1 MDYIGT
7 SNHFGQSGRG
17 CSCSQAPPV
26 FLLGRLT
33 VPGRGIIGGEV
44 RAPYEVQTIPFSLSE
59 SAEEEST
66 IFGDRLSL
74 CSGIYHHLINI
85 RTYVRTTEGVFDVP
99 WLIS

>member
-7 SNHFGQSGRG
+7 SNHFGESGRG

-33 VPGRGIIGGEV
+33 VPGRGITGGEV

-59 SAEEEST
+59 SAEEST
-66 IFGDRLSL
+66 IFGDTALLWYLPS
-74 CSGIYHHLINI
+74 SDKYTYI
-85 RTYVRTTEGVFDVP
+85 RTDYGECH
-99 WLIS
+99 